1 MTSPFSRDLLMLE
14 LLKQLTRSLTP
25 CCSAIF
31 SKITRQQQ
39 LLYIKYV
46 YNDRSCQYK
55 SDNITIYEW
64 KPSLQQPAKKVQE
77 NISILSHSVCFTKL
91 LFFFPRYSPG
101 WLSLSLFLSVST
113 LYSGTVFLLLLNRK
127 TFSVYLIASPAVF
140 QFLFDLDPTRP
151 TRLLCWI
158 GDLLTTIDQN
168 RQTWMRLCRQ
178 HRTQLSFL
186 LLLY

>member
-1 MTSPFSRDLLMLE
+1 MPFSVKSHDNSSYFILNMYTMTGVVSINLIILPYMNGNHHSSSLQKRSKKISPFWATACVLLNCYFSFLGTVQDDF
-14 LLKQLTRSLTP
+14 LSLFFSLTP
-25 CCSAIF
+25 LC
-31 SKITRQQQ
+31 
-39 LLYIKYV
+39 
-46 YNDRSCQYK
+46 
-55 SDNITIYEW
+55 
-64 KPSLQQPAKKVQE
+64 
-77 NISILSHSVCFTKL
+77 
-91 LFFFPRYSPG
+91 
-101 WLSLSLFLSVST
+101 T
-113 LYSGTVFLLLLNRK
+113 LGPFFLLLLNRK